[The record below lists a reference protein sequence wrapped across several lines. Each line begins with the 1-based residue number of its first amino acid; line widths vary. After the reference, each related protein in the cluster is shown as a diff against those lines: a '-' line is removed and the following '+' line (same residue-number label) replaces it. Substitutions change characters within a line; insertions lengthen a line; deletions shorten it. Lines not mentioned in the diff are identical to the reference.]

1 MNSRFILCLTRINVQ
16 NLIGTYVIKSERDVC
31 KMVIKKNRQIFE
43 VQIFIE
49 TALLQK
55 MK

>member
-31 KMVIKKNRQIFE
+31 KMVIKNRQIFE

-49 TALLQK
+49 TAMLQK